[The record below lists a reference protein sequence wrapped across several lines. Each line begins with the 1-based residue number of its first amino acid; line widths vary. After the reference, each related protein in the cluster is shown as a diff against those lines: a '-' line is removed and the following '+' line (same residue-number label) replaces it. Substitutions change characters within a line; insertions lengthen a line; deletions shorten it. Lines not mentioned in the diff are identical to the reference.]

1 MKKGILTMLLTI
13 VVLTGM
19 ILSMTLTASAAATT
33 TDTWDGTT
41 VDTSWHNTTDT
52 AFTIDTAAK
61 LAGLSS
67 IVNAGTDNF
76 SGDTVTL
83 AANINLA
90 DKAWTPI
97 GTSSTYS
104 FKGTF
109 DGAGYTISNLK
120 IESTAQYVGMF
131 GYVSVAG
138 TIKNVVLES
147 PDVTTSYSSA
157 NASVGALAG
166 YCSGTGNIEYCAV
179 RNGSVSTPSSTC
191 ASTYSGLGGVVGCHN
206 TSGNVIGCY
215 NYMTAVSTK
224 DNTMTRCGGVVGSVN
239 KMAKSCYTYNTN
251 QKGTP
256 VAGGYASGSGTP
268 AQYSAYLKAD
278 GTESSSISWSSY
290 SVALSAEEFAN
301 GTAAYYLRIGAYSE
315 FNTVSFLWGQDVEG
329 DTKETMPVWNGAEVY
344 RVSYVKDVDGTG
356 TVTQMYLNDLETKT
370 IGGNT
375 YRVIRNVYDW
385 VMFSDM
391 VNTNSGSNYP
401 NRNWNAIVEPAG
413 TTLDFSVLGT
423 LAYHNGSWQD
433 VLTIGASSNASGYY
447 NGIFNGNG
455 CKITGLNY
463 SGSGSYALF
472 GYTGTNAYISN
483 ITIENA
489 NVTTTGTS
497 TYAVF
502 VKENRGTVENCHVVN
517 STVSAPSGWAGGF
530 AYNNY
535 GGTIK
540 NCSFSGSVTSGNNA
554 GGIAASATSGAQF
567 IQCRNDGDIIGK
579 TTSASSGNY
588 AGGILA
594 QETNGVTIS
603 DCYNT
608 GDITGYY
615 AGGIVASRYSNVT
628 TTVTNCHSYGATL
641 TGTTTYPIA
650 NESITNCYYLAD
662 SETDSVSGT
671 TAKTSNEFSDGT
683 VSALLNGTRTG
694 SSAVWEQGTTMP
706 TLKTPVYYTVTVSAA
721 TNGSVSSA
729 KITAAE
735 GDTVTLTVTPATGYT
750 LDTITVT
757 DASGTPVTVTDNAFT
772 MPAKAV
778 TASATFKE
786 GTYTVTFN
794 AGEGEGTME
803 SQSIGSSTAVAL
815 SANTFS
821 RTNYDFAGW
830 KDENGNAYTD
840 GQEITLAEDI
850 VLTAQWTPK
859 EYTVTNT
866 ATNATFESSVDKVTY
881 GTAAVWTVSA
891 NDGYTVDESYITV
904 TIGGSAYTDFTVAEN
919 ATNTTMLDITI
930 PGDAL
935 TGNVVITVTAKLP
948 PADVTVETAING
960 TVESDVEKAS
970 EGDTVTLTVTPEDGY
985 VLDTL
990 TVTDG
995 TTPVNTTAGENGTYT
1010 FTMPATAVTISATF
1024 TKVSYVTK
1032 PELDAAVAELNKLIA
1047 ANGTSIEEINKAL
1060 AAINNT
1066 LETLDAENRLTEA
1079 ETALDELVNTTIPS
1093 LNEKISD
1100 NTANISTN
1108 ASDIAALETTVETML
1123 TTLSGLADK
1132 DTELAGLIE
1141 GLDGELDTLST
1152 SLTSLAGRVTT
1163 AEAAIEALEA
1173 AVDELN
1179 KLIEEGGT
1187 IDEINTNIKTIQG
1200 RLDALEALDAG
1211 TRLTAAESAIAA
1223 LNGAITKLNDETLKT
1238 IEANIGANTSGIEE
1252 LNTTVDKIQTTL
1264 ESLAEKDKSL
1274 AGEIETLKTSLNT
1287 LSGSLTSLEGR
1298 VTTAESAIETL
1309 NNALEE
1315 LKAVN
1320 EADAKTLGEKITALS
1335 NALEAAKTTLET
1347 TNAATKAELAAQI
1360 ASARSSLRSSIN
1372 KVQRNLD
1379 EAVAALEVAIADGDS
1394 ALGDKI
1400 AALNTALDS
1409 AIVAYQAADSDL
1421 KTELTSKIEEADA
1434 ALDAAIKQLQKD
1446 LDDAKAEL
1454 NKAIADGDTELD
1466 GKISNLND
1474 ALANELDS
1482 VKNELENKTAELQTL
1497 IIVVCVISIV
1507 ALCGIGAFV
1516 IWFFIDRKK
1525 RI

>member
-540 NCSFSGSVTSGNNA
+540 NCSFSGSV
-554 GGIAASATSGAQF
+554 
-567 IQCRNDGDIIGK
+567 
-579 TTSASSGNY
+579 
-588 AGGILA
+588 
-594 QETNGVTIS
+594 
-603 DCYNT
+603 
-608 GDITGYY
+608 
-615 AGGIVASRYSNVT
+615 
-628 TTVTNCHSYGATL
+628 
-641 TGTTTYPIA
+641 
-650 NESITNCYYLAD
+650 
-662 SETDSVSGT
+662 
-671 TAKTSNEFSDGT
+671 
-683 VSALLNGTRTG
+683 
-694 SSAVWEQGTTMP
+694 
-706 TLKTPVYYTVTVSAA
+706 
-721 TNGSVSSA
+721 
-729 KITAAE
+729 
-735 GDTVTLTVTPATGYT
+735 
-750 LDTITVT
+750 
-757 DASGTPVTVTDNAFT
+757 
-772 MPAKAV
+772 
-778 TASATFKE
+778 
-786 GTYTVTFN
+786 
-794 AGEGEGTME
+794 
-803 SQSIGSSTAVAL
+803 
-815 SANTFS
+815 
-821 RTNYDFAGW
+821 
-830 KDENGNAYTD
+830 
-840 GQEITLAEDI
+840 
-850 VLTAQWTPK
+850 
-859 EYTVTNT
+859 
-866 ATNATFESSVDKVTY
+866 
-881 GTAAVWTVSA
+881 
-891 NDGYTVDESYITV
+891 
-904 TIGGSAYTDFTVAEN
+904 
-919 ATNTTMLDITI
+919 
-930 PGDAL
+930 
-935 TGNVVITVTAKLP
+935 
-948 PADVTVETAING
+948 
-960 TVESDVEKAS
+960 
-970 EGDTVTLTVTPEDGY
+970 
-985 VLDTL
+985 
-990 TVTDG
+990 
-995 TTPVNTTAGENGTYT
+995 
-1010 FTMPATAVTISATF
+1010 
-1024 TKVSYVTK
+1024 
-1032 PELDAAVAELNKLIA
+1032 
-1047 ANGTSIEEINKAL
+1047 
-1060 AAINNT
+1060 
-1066 LETLDAENRLTEA
+1066 
-1079 ETALDELVNTTIPS
+1079 
-1093 LNEKISD
+1093 
-1100 NTANISTN
+1100 
-1108 ASDIAALETTVETML
+1108 
-1123 TTLSGLADK
+1123 
-1132 DTELAGLIE
+1132 
-1141 GLDGELDTLST
+1141 
-1152 SLTSLAGRVTT
+1152 
-1163 AEAAIEALEA
+1163 
-1173 AVDELN
+1173 
-1179 KLIEEGGT
+1179 
-1187 IDEINTNIKTIQG
+1187 
-1200 RLDALEALDAG
+1200 
-1211 TRLTAAESAIAA
+1211 
-1223 LNGAITKLNDETLKT
+1223 
-1238 IEANIGANTSGIEE
+1238 IEE